1 MIDHGFC
8 FNAGEWNFPD
18 APLRGLYARHRVYE
32 PVRGLEAFEP
42 WLARIEKLD
51 SGTCEEAASGIPPD
65 WYNGDQDALFGL
77 LEKLLKRRTLV
88 ADLILSAWK
97 STAQPF
103 PNWT

>member
-1 MIDHGFC
+1 MRYRVQMIDHGFC

-18 APLRGLYARHRVYE
+18 APLRGLYTRHRVYE
-32 PVRGLEAFEP
+32 SVRGMDAFEP

-51 SGTCEEAASGIPPD
+51 APECERAASEIHPD

-77 LEKLLKRRTLV
+77 LEKLLR
-88 ADLILSAWK
+88 DLIVSAWK

-103 PNWT
+103 PNWK